1 MFELEG
7 TLRSGAANPGAT
19 QGSRAISRGGGGF
32 SFFFFIDDERQKEIG
47 IKERNERVG
56 PKIKMEE
63 ASQKKEKKKGNTES
77 QSKKKEDKEKTEEAE
92 VVAFFYT
99 ILPVRSITS
108 ADKRLYDPRA
118 AVIWKFI

>member
-19 QGSRAISRGGGGF
+19 QGSRAISRGGGASLF
-32 SFFFFIDDERQKEIG
+32 SFLSTSAKKKIG
-47 IKERNERVG
+47 IKERSERVG

-63 ASQKKEKKKGNTES
+63 ASQKKKKKGNTES